1 MYISNNGAIANSTI
15 STPALGV
22 VFAAAYDADTGNF
35 WIGYSS
41 SGSGSPT
48 WFNSTGGTTGNP
60 ATGANPMAT
69 ISAQTLF
76 PAVSGNNTTA
86 DKSAI
91 NFGQRPFALTVPT
104 NFKALNTKN
113 MTRPT
118 DANMWFYG
126 DTPDLMWI
134 KNRTATS
141 NHSLTDTVRGVGLG
155 LTTNTTP
162 TVENGDQDVAEMN
175 KFGMTLIG
183 ASSRTTAASNN
194 FVYWGWKGGGA
205 AVTNTSG
212 TITSQVS
219 ANVAAG
225 FSVVTYTGDGSASKT
240 VGHGLNAIP
249 SMVIMRK
256 RNVTSDWYVA
266 HYSLNNSYNFA
277 WHMFLNTTGANSSNN
292 DPYFLSSGNTS
303 SVIEV
308 LNYSGSNGGNQSG
321 TNYVAYCWTPIAGY
335 SSFGSYT
342 GNGLADGPFIYTG
355 FRPRWILLK
364 KTSATSNWSILD
376 TSRDAYN
383 VSAQDLLPNSS
394 AAETT
399 GGTTSG
405 AYADILSNG
414 FKCRGNGGDINDSG
428 ATYIYAAFAE
438 NPFRIA
444 RAR

>member
-1 MYISNNGAIANSTI
+1 
-15 STPALGV
+15 
-22 VFAAAYDADTGNF
+22 
-35 WIGYSS
+35 
-41 SGSGSPT
+41 
-48 WFNSTGGTTGNP
+48 
-60 ATGANPMAT
+60 
-69 ISAQTLF
+69 
-76 PAVSGNNTTA
+76 
-86 DKSAI
+86 
-91 NFGQRPFALTVPT
+91 
-104 NFKALNTKN
+104 
-113 MTRPT
+113 
-118 DANMWFYG
+118 
-126 DTPDLMWI
+126 MWI